1 MFILS
6 TPTHRFT
13 LPFNVDRIDSLF
25 ITYRQ
30 KGNVIFEK
38 TGADCLL
45 EGNQITVTL
54 SQQETHLFTS
64 TFNAEAQLNILTTDG
79 KRLVSKKYTISVSE
93 NLHDEVMR

>member
-1 MFILS
+1 MYILS
-6 TPTHRFT
+6 TPTHKFT

-30 KGNVIFEK
+30 KGAVVLEK
-38 TGADCLL
+38 TEADCALD
-45 EGNQITVTL
+45 GDKITVTL
-54 SQQETHLFTS
+54 TQQETHLFSS